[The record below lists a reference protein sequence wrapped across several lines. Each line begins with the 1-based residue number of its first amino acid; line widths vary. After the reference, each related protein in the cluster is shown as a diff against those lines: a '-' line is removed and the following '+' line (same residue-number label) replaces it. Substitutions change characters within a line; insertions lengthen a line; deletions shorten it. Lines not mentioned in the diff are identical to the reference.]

1 MKAPFTYNKEKTLD
15 SLALEPGETKEVE
28 CDVNGEVTFIISGE
42 GKPGSSS
49 EAVIIGEVE

>member
-28 CDVNGEVTFIISGE
+28 YDVNGEVTFIISGE